1 MWVEMGDVSGEE
13 SIGFFTPAAGQLPWQ
28 QGQRV
33 PTATAD
39 AVTEGDGLGP
49 SVQASSPVCCVSTF
63 AILLNPDSHLVFQV
77 LKQALVVPVANL
89 WAFHYPITQVLSPG
103 FLSSLPF
110 LVTETRG
117 PALPLL

>member
-1 MWVEMGDVSGEE
+1 MWVEMGDVSGGE
-13 SIGFFTPAAGQLPWQ
+13 SIGFFTPAAGQLPRQ

-49 SVQASSPVCCVSTF
+49 SAQASSPACCVSTF
-63 AILLNPDSHLVFQV
+63 AILLYPDSHPGFPGA
-77 LKQALVVPVANL
+77 QAGSGGTSHQPLGIPT
-89 WAFHYPITQVLSPG
+89 PITQVLSPG

-110 LVTETRG
+110 LVT
-117 PALPLL
+117 